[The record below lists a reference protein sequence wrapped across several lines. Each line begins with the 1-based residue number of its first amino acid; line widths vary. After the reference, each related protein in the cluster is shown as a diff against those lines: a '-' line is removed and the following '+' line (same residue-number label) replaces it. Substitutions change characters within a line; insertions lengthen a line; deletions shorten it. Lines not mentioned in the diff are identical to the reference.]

1 MEEPSRLFL
10 STGLE
15 KLNDPPASRELENR
29 AVGHRVVEAPQL
41 EQEPFHSRD
50 IPDVGQRLAED
61 VDRRV
66 VALSELS
73 PAEDEV
79 LSRVDGAIV
88 E

>member
-1 MEEPSRLFL
+1 MEEPARLVL

-15 KLNDPPASRELENR
+15 QLDDPPASQELEDR

-61 VDRRV
+61 VGCRV
-66 VALSELS
+66 VALSELP

-79 LSRVDGAIV
+79 LSRVDGAILR
-88 E
+88 